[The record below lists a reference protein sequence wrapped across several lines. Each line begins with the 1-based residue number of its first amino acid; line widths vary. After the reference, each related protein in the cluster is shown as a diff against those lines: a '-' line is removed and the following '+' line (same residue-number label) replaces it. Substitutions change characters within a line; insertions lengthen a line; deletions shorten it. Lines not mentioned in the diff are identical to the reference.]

1 MRVIACADLHGIS
14 EVYNWLTGVVK
25 TEQPDA
31 VLLAGDLLGV
41 PDGYRTVEE
50 AQAADAHRVT
60 GQLVDMN
67 RPVFYLMG
75 NDDLVDIEPLS
86 DSIRSV
92 HETRIGFG
100 AFNLVGY
107 QYSLPFM
114 GGTNEKPE
122 RQIAED
128 LRRLDDLV
136 DQNTVLVTH
145 GPAHGVLDTVSIGGH
160 AGSIALRDLIERRQP
175 RAHIHGHI
183 HHCFGRQGRHFN
195 VASGGRM
202 RAMLIDL
209 ESLSHQIVGDGGRSP

>member
-41 PDGYRTVEE
+41 PDGHRTVEE
-50 AQAADAHRVT
+50 AQAADAHRVA

-92 HETRIGFG
+92 HETRIAVG